1 MKRFIIA
8 LIAGILCVSLS
19 ACTLENQPKKEVNPS
34 SSSDAADNAAGKSTD
49 EPTTKTTAAPKN
61 TTFGLNE
68 TAAFKSLKFT
78 ATEIKQTNGSTF
90 FSPDSG
96 NIFVGVKF
104 TVENV
109 SDQSQTVS
117 SILLFEGYVDDVKAD
132 YSFTAVCAFEGG
144 QLDGTI
150 APGKKLTGWYA
161 LEVPKDWKTI
171 ELHVKSN
178 WLSGSSAQF
187 VFQNS

>member
-1 MKRFIIA
+1 MKRVIIT

-19 ACTLENQPKKEVNPS
+19 ACGLEAQPTKEVS
-34 SSSDAADNAAGKSTD
+34 SSTTGSKAAGSKATESEATQ
-49 EPTTKTTAAPKN
+49 TTTAKEN
-61 TTFGLNE
+61 STFGLNE
-68 TAAFKSLKFT
+68 TAVFKELKFT
-78 ATEIKQTNGSTF
+78 ATEIKEAKGTEYF
-90 FSPDSG
+90 KPDSG
-96 NIFVGVKF
+96 NVFVGVHF

-109 SDQSQTVS
+109 SDQEQTVS
-117 SILLFEGYVDDVKAD
+117 SILLFDGYVDDVKAD
-132 YSFTAVCAFEGG
+132 YSFTAVCAFSND

-171 ELHVKSN
+171 ELHVKSK

-187 VFQNS
+187 VFPHS

>member
-1 MKRFIIA
+1 MKRIIIT

-19 ACTLENQPKKEVNPS
+19 ACTLENQPTKEVGSPT
-34 SSSDAADNAAGKSTD
+34 AANKVTES
-49 EPTTKTTAAPKN
+49 ETTKTTAAKEN
-61 TTFGLNE
+61 SSFGLNE
-68 TAAFKSLKFT
+68 TAVFKELKFT
-78 ATEIKQTNGSTF
+78 ATEIKETKGTEYF
-90 FSPDSG
+90 KPDSG
-96 NIFVGVKF
+96 NVFVGVRF

-109 SDQSQTVS
+109 SDEEQTVS
-117 SILLFEGYVDDVKAD
+117 SILLFDGYVDDVKAD
-132 YSFTAVCAFEGG
+132 YSFTAVCAFSND

-161 LEVPKDWKTI
+161 LEVPKDWETV